1 MSEFTEKFL
10 TAMCRNGLEKF
21 ADKKL
26 AGRFEALTDRMLEVN
41 AHMNLTAITDT
52 DGIIVKHYV
61 DSLAV
66 SEHIPE
72 GSKIIDIGCGAGF
85 PSLPLAI
92 ARPDLKI
99 TALDSTAK
107 RVNYINETAALLGL
121 GNLTAVSA
129 RAEELSHDTD
139 YREKYDVA
147 VARAVAKLNVLS
159 ELCVSY
165 VKKGGIFIA
174 MKAHAA
180 DEVREA
186 GNAISK
192 LGGKTAKVIDFTL
205 DSGDELLPRV
215 FVIVSKVKNTPDNYP
230 RNNSQITKK
239 PL

>member
-10 TAMCRNGLEKF
+10 TAMCKNGLEKF
-21 ADKKL
+21 ADEKL
-26 AGRFEALTDRMLEVN
+26 AGRFEALTDR
-41 AHMNLTAITDT
+41 MNLTAITDT

-92 ARPDLKI
+92 ARPDLRI

-107 RVNYINETAALLGL
+107 RINYINETAAMLRL
-121 GNLTAVSA
+121 GNLTAISA
-129 RAEELSHDTD
+129 RAEELSHDPD

-147 VARAVAKLNVLS
+147 VARAVARLNVLS
-159 ELCVSY
+159 ELCVPY

-180 DEVREA
+180 DEVQEA
-186 GNAISK
+186 ENAISK

-205 DSGDELLPRV
+205 NASEEHLPRV